1 MFFLILIFLIRGG
14 LRLLCSGANNKEL
27 VDCYIKQAR
36 SVLGYCAVWDAG
48 LSQVII
54 ADIERVQKSA
64 CSIIQGKN
72 YVCYQSPMAVLGLDR
87 LNARR
92 DILSLKFTKKA
103 YKSKKYSRWF
113 VKDTNEP
120 NTRKIS
126 QYCKRSS
133 VQN

>member
-1 MFFLILIFLIRGG
+1 MICGG
-14 LRLLCSGANNKEL
+14 LRLLYSGANNKEL

-36 SVLGYCAVWDAG
+36 SVLGYFAAEWDAG

-54 ADIERVQKSA
+54 ADIERVHKSA

-72 YVCYQSPMAVLGLDR
+72 YVCYQCSLAVLGLDR
-87 LNARR
+87 LNAKR

-103 YKSKKYSRWF
+103 YKSKKYSSWF

-120 NTRKIS
+120 NTRKRS